1 MEANTED
8 TNQESFASTL
18 ERTEDLNEDTAQT
31 LRKKLLTTLNVGNEW
46 SLIGESSERCVDGS
60 GDWELFTL
68 SHNHDHD
75 RNITVIANSGARTIQ
90 TYLEPAGVFTEPDQ
104 NTTHIQTALSDK

>member
-8 TNQESFASTL
+8 TNQESFASAL

-31 LRKKLLTTLNVGNEW
+31 LRKKLLASLNVGNEW
-46 SLIGESSERCVDGS
+46 SLIGDRPEKCVDES

-68 SHNHDHD
+68 SHDHDHD
-75 RNITVIANSGARTIQ
+75 RNITVIANSGAHTIQ
-90 TYLEPAGVFTEPDQ
+90 TYLEPAGVFTVPDQ
-104 NTTHIQTALSDK
+104 DTDHIQTALSDK